1 MIESA
6 GFRSEMIA
14 RARIAENLAGA
25 EFALLWAK
33 TPALQTLAERRKF
46 AQKQPS
52 LDTPV
57 AVVGSKL
64 QERGVP
70 SWLRLSRDGIGHIK
84 ASGREITPEQM
95 RLVQKAVDGENT
107 YFQHDKVGGRWV
119 SYIEADDGQW
129 WAVAW
134 KVTADGSRGYLMTM
148 MQSSQR
154 KMEHAKRRYGK
165 QE

>member
-1 MIESA
+1 MNESKNIT
-6 GFRSEMIA
+6 RK
-14 RARIAENLAGA
+14 RIAENLAGA
-25 EFALLWAK
+25 GFALLWRN
-33 TPALQTLAERRKF
+33 TPTLETIAERRKF
-46 AQKQPS
+46 ARKGPS

-57 AVVGSKL
+57 AVVGSDL

-84 ASGREITPEQM
+84 ASGRGIAAEQM

-119 SYIEADDGQW
+119 SYIESDDGQW

-134 KVTADGSRGYLMTM
+134 KVTADGSRAYLMTM
-148 MQSSQR
+148 IPVDARRVARSR
-154 KMEHAKRRYGK
+154 AKYGR
-165 QE
+165 

>member
-1 MIESA
+1 MNESKKIT
-6 GFRSEMIA
+6 RK
-14 RARIAENLAGA
+14 RIAENLAGVG
-25 EFALLWAK
+25 FALLWGK
-33 TPALQTLAERRKF
+33 TPALRTLAERRKF
-46 AQKQPS
+46 ARKGPS

-57 AVVGSKL
+57 AAVGSKL
-64 QERGVP
+64 QEQGVP

-84 ASGREITPEQM
+84 ASGRGITPEQM

-119 SYIEADDGQW
+119 SYIESDDGQW

-148 MQSSQR
+148 IPVDARRVARSR
-154 KMEHAKRRYGK
+154 AKYGR
-165 QE
+165 